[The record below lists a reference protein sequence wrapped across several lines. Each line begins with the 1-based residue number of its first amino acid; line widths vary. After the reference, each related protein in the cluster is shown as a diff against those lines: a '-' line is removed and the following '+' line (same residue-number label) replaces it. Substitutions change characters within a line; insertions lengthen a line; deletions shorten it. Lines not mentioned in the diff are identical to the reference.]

1 MAAKEFNDWV
11 KGDVAI
17 EIIGKMIAEENG
29 KLNQLLDSFEEKG
42 IDEEDELVQNDHR
55 YKSMIQQLDA
65 YDDEIQAIYNGENT
79 ASIFDKVTRV
89 YAPYIKQQYTFAALP
104 R

>member
-29 KLNQLLDSFEEKG
+29 KLNQLLDSFEEQG
-42 IDEEDELVQNDHR
+42 IDEEDERVQDDPR
-55 YKSMIQQLDA
+55 YKSMIQQLDV

-79 ASIFDKVTRV
+79 APIYGRVAMV
-89 YAPYIKQQYTFAALP
+89 YAPYIKQQYALAALP